1 MIWRWDQGRTTYFD
15 YGKIVKIASVLL
27 EFNGADMQAVDSA
40 FRDRLTAVAELPFA
54 PTSYTVKRNYKRVF
68 ECAMLATYIGNR
80 LIISDIGRALA
91 EGDSRFNTADKYLFE
106 VGRRFRYPY
115 PAFNNY
121 SDVKSTCFPFLSILK
136 LLFARALRDGNPNA
150 IISLEDIGGCLI
162 ANNVTG
168 LEDLDFYWDI
178 SAKSFS
184 FDSYSSND
192 QKRQVREMMS
202 FVGQYCFL
210 FYRNSTLQ
218 LTGISLDEI
227 EGAFEN
233 LMPYTTEITSHNTVE
248 DFLHLTV
255 VSAKMSSTI
264 GFEYEDA
271 ESLETFSV
279 KEGRR
284 VFRQHFNIERNTQ
297 LRKAFFKTYPDPVCD
312 VCGKNM
318 HSVYP
323 WTENMLEI
331 HHLRPLSSFSYYESH
346 QTSLEDVVGLCPS
359 CHRAIHLFYKIYL
372 QNYEQEDFSSNEE
385 ARKVYLQA
393 KAEVTA
399 NV

>member
-40 FRDRLTAVAELPFA
+40 FRDRLTAVTELPFA
-54 PTSYTVKRNYKRVF
+54 PPSYTVKRNYKRVF

-202 FVGQYCFL
+202 FVGQYSFL
-210 FYRNSTLQ
+210 IYRNSTLQ

-233 LMPYTTEITSHNTVE
+233 LM
-248 DFLHLTV
+248 
-255 VSAKMSSTI
+255 
-264 GFEYEDA
+264 
-271 ESLETFSV
+271 
-279 KEGRR
+279 
-284 VFRQHFNIERNTQ
+284 Q
-297 LRKAFFKTYPDPVCD
+297 
-312 VCGKNM
+312 
-318 HSVYP
+318 
-323 WTENMLEI
+323 
-331 HHLRPLSSFSYYESH
+331 SY
-346 QTSLEDVVGLCPS
+346 
-359 CHRAIHLFYKIYL
+359 R
-372 QNYEQEDFSSNEE
+372 
-385 ARKVYLQA
+385 
-393 KAEVTA
+393 
-399 NV
+399 